1 MSRKIRPLTLAL
13 VLAVLATGSVGALPF
28 DSSKFE
34 GSTSFL
40 SSLWEWLASSL
51 GTSAPDPNGPGG
63 SLEKEGPHLDPDG
76 HS

>member
-1 MSRKIRPLTLAL
+1 MSRKIRPLTLAF

-34 GSTSFL
+34 GNTSFL
-40 SSLWEWLASSL
+40 SAMWEWLASSL
-51 GTSAPDPNGPGG
+51 GSSAPDPQDPEVF
-63 SLEKEGPHLDPDG
+63 LEKEGPQLDPDG